1 MPFDII
7 LLKPVY
13 IPFKMHTVAS
23 DYALL
28 SNNGMIFLKIILY

>member
-13 IPFKMHTVAS
+13 IAFKMHPAAT
-23 DYALL
+23 DYATL
-28 SNNGMIFLKIILY
+28 SNNGMTSV